1 LPRHATSQHDP
12 ATSPA
17 VEAAQAFAERLSTAI
32 TEQRFL
38 VLTVAPRRLLDAE
51 AAIVQ
56 RFPVTRISLEALLLR
71 EMKTVAEQAGA
82 RWDIVLQ
89 ADAAAPQSADWRRLQ
104 TLVRR
109 AMLAVEQTLFA
120 AHTPVLL
127 VYPGL
132 LARYEQISLLE
143 KLRDAC
149 AQRPNAPGFIVLVAA
164 DAQHHLPVLD
174 RTPIPVVLASEWA
187 RLPEAWLTNA
197 QHTGEGGDTG
207 RILV

>member
-1 LPRHATSQHDP
+1 
-12 ATSPA
+12 
-17 VEAAQAFAERLSTAI
+17 
-32 TEQRFL
+32 
-38 VLTVAPRRLLDAE
+38 LLDTE

-71 EMKTVAEQAGA
+71 EMKAVAEQVGA

-109 AMLAVEQTLFA
+109 AMPAVEQALFTA
-120 AHTPVLL
+120 QTPLLL
-127 VYPGL
+127 VHPGL
-132 LARYEQISLLE
+132 LARYEHISLLE

-149 AQRPNAPGFIVLVAA
+149 AQRLDAPGFIVLVAA

-174 RTPIPVVLASEWA
+174 GHPIPVILASEWA
-187 RLPEAWLTNA
+187 RIPETWLTNA
-197 QHTGEGGDTG
+197 QRTGEG
-207 RILV
+207 L